1 MTEIKPT
8 ILIHG
13 GAWAIP
19 DHLVKDS
26 VDGAKDA
33 AKAGYTVLRKETGS
47 ALDAVEAAV
56 CCLEDNP
63 AFDAGTGAVLNQA
76 GEVELDAIIMEGK
89 ELRTGCVAC
98 VQNIKHPVNLARHV
112 MEKVSFSSQPW
123 ISQDDPAFITLR
135 GEYQRLRLKHHFM
148 RPRPSSRQDHVM
160 LVGQGA
166 NLFAKEMG
174 IQEVP
179 TSELVTPEA
188 VRYWEEY
195 SKYKVAVKDLFN
207 NKIIANEGH
216 DTVGAVAIDRH
227 GNVACATST
236 GGITGK
242 RVGRVGDSP
251 IIGSG
256 AYCDNN
262 IGAVSTTGHGESIMK
277 VMLARLVLQYIEQGL
292 STQNAAEKALQ
303 FMEKRVGGAGGV
315 IAVNKEGEIGKHLT
329 TERMVWAALR
339 EDQLTYGIEPKD
351 NFSEML
357 SGS

>member
-112 MEKVSFSSQPW
+112 MEK
-123 ISQDDPAFITLR
+123 T
-135 GEYQRLRLKHHFM
+135 
-148 RPRPSSRQDHVM
+148 DHVM

-207 NKIIANEGH
+207 NRIIANEGH

-256 AYCDNN
+256 AYCDNT

-315 IAVNKEGEIGKHLT
+315 IAVNKEGEIGKHFT
-329 TERMVWAALR
+329 TERMVWAALC